1 MTSYKTEIYIKYLE
15 DCIRQYEEY
24 LSLKNYEIQTN
35 TIHPTEIIQ
44 VKYAHTSYVRLTK
57 QLDYQYR
64 KALTQSTPVPRNSR
78 PPPFSLANSSASKR
92 EPVRLSLAE
101 QKAGVGLELSV
112 DGTETGSPG
121 SKPNHNI
128 ITHGFNTNATPFNS
142 PIKYRSQAI
151 ISQSKPFAPEPMTS
165 YRQEE
170 KREVGLEF
178 SVNGTDKSQ
187 LLVHPEGVRLMDFRS
202 SIGVYDK
209 STPHGTFTFPDTYLY
224 NLFGPHRCNHGIACP
239 GFWDAKLCSNHD

>member
-35 TIHPTEIIQ
+35 TIHPSEIIQ

-64 KALTQSTPVPRNSR
+64 KALTQSKAVLNGTVGMGLQSH
-78 PPPFSLANSSASKR
+78 AS
-92 EPVRLSLAE
+92 
-101 QKAGVGLELSV
+101 
-112 DGTETGSPG
+112 GTDKGSPG

-128 ITHGFNTNATPFNS
+128 ITHGFNINATSFNS

-151 ISQSKPFAPEPMTS
+151 ISQSKPFAPEPVTS

-178 SVNGTDKSQ
+178 SVNGTGKS
-187 LLVHPEGVRLMDFRS
+187 
-202 SIGVYDK
+202 
-209 STPHGTFTFPDTYLY
+209 HGTFTFPDTYLY
-224 NLFGPHRCNHGIACP
+224 NLFGPYRCNHGIACP
-239 GFWDAKLCSNHD
+239 GFWDTKLCSNHD